1 MLQFREKS
9 FTSESGLWNYKH
21 RRCKKYKVMYVLQEI
36 IRSSWK
42 FFFSCLFFGMHGMN
56 YTSLKQTTNKEKQN
70 S

>member
-9 FTSESGLWNYKH
+9 FTIESGLWNYKH
-21 RRCKKYKVMYVLQEI
+21 RRCKKCKVMSCKRLYVLHENF
-36 IRSSWK
+36 

-56 YTSLKQTTNKEKQN
+56 YTSLKQMPNKEKQN